1 MKFKSTFALSAFAL
15 AAFTAFAVPATEV
28 QAGGHECAIIAKV
41 DRNKDG
47 KIGLFEAF
55 RAGKK
60 AFKMI
65 NDDGDRTL
73 EPDEAAKRDIGPRTF
88 DKYNRI
94 KRKGLDRVEWSRLVR
109 DRFKAANRD
118 GDRTIECDEL
128 TTHRGHRLLAVI
140 WH

>member
-1 MKFKSTFALSAFAL
+1 MPKLNIACCALVAVG
-15 AAFTAFAVPATEV
+15 FTALTVSAEEAN
-28 QAGGHECAIIAKV
+28 AGHECSFIAKV

-47 KIGLFEAF
+47 KISLFEAF
-55 RAGKK
+55 RSGNK
-60 AFKMI
+60 AFKAI
-65 NDDGDRTL
+65 NDDGDRIL
-73 EPDEAAKRDIGPRTF
+73 EPDEAAKRHIGPRTF

-118 GDRTIECDEL
+118 GDRTLECDEL
-128 TTHRGHRLLAVI
+128 KTRRGHRLLAVI